1 MMDELREKIAIVTGG
16 ARGTGEA
23 IAARF
28 AVGGARVV
36 VADLL
41 EKEGKAVAE
50 RVGGSFQPLDV
61 TDAEAWTRA
70 VDAVVASHGGLDIL
84 VNNAGALHMG
94 AIANTPPETF
104 RRVIDVNTVGPF
116 LGIRA
121 VAPALR
127 ARGGGAIVN
136 VGSVDGLVGMNG
148 LTAYCASKWGLRGLA
163 KAAALELG
171 RDAIRVNTVCPAG
184 GNPAMFEPW
193 FGEIADFL
201 EETIAYTE
209 RRAIP
214 GEVSVAQ
221 IAEAVAW
228 LASDASGGC
237 TGLDLP
243 VDGGSTAGTWIAG
256 FNTL

>member
-1 MMDELREKIAIVTGG
+1 MNDLEGRVALVTGA

-23 IAARF
+23 IARRLA
-28 AVGGARVV
+28 AGGARVV
-36 VADLL
+36 VTDLL
-41 EKEGKAVAE
+41 EPEGKAVAE
-50 RVGGSFQPLDV
+50 SVGGRFERLDV
-61 TDAEAWTRA
+61 SDAEAWSRV
-70 VDAVVASHGGLDIL
+70 VDGVVEAQGGLDVL
-84 VNNAGALHMG
+84 VNNAAVLHMG
-94 AIANTPPETF
+94 TVANTDPEVF
-104 RRVIDVNTVGPF
+104 RRVLDVNTVGPF

-121 VAPALR
+121 AAPALK
-127 ARGGGAIVN
+127 AGGGGAIVN
-136 VGSVDGLVGMNG
+136 VGSVDGLMGMNG

-171 RDAIRVNTVCPAG
+171 RDGIRVNTVCPAG

-193 FGEIADFL
+193 FGRIAGFL
-201 EETIAYTE
+201 EETLAYTE
-209 RRAIP
+209 QRAVP
-214 GEVSVAQ
+214 GEVSVER

-243 VDGGSTAGTWIAG
+243 VDGGATAGTWIAG

>member
-1 MMDELREKIAIVTGG
+1 MAEFDGRIAIVTGA
-16 ARGTGEA
+16 ARGTGKA
-23 IAARF
+23 IAERLAR
-28 AVGGARVV
+28 GGARVV

-41 EKEGKAVAE
+41 EVEGASVAE
-50 RVGGSFQPLDV
+50 AVEGTFERLDV
-61 TDAEAWTRA
+61 TDAEAWQRT
-70 VDAVVASHGGLDIL
+70 VDAVATRHGGLDVL

-94 AIANTPPETF
+94 SIANTEPETF
-104 RRVIDVNTVGPF
+104 RRILDVNTVGPF

-121 VAPALR
+121 AAPALR

-136 VGSVDGLVGMNG
+136 VASVDGLVGMNG
-148 LTAYCASKWGLRGLA
+148 LTAYCASKWGVRGLA

-171 RDAIRVNTVCPAG
+171 RDGIRVNTVCPAG
-184 GNPAMFEPW
+184 GNPAMFQPW
-193 FGEIADFL
+193 LGRIAEFID
-201 EETIAYTE
+201 ETIEYTQ

-214 GEVSVAQ
+214 GEVPIER